1 MNAAARKPPNGSAA
15 RLLLATCLLLSACS
29 DGYPTED
36 LPQVDPASL
45 SQAGLVQALNA
56 LGNEPQL
63 DKRWQY
69 ELVQG
74 CELQVRVRKG
84 TPPERRLVLEG
95 ATIEQRSRQGLH
107 EVLLLPE
114 AGRESDAIV
123 VLASPRWTD
132 AVRMRS
138 LLTHLELSCGD
149 RLPGTARR

>member
-1 MNAAARKPPNGSAA
+1 MNAAAPTPSISLAA
-15 RLLLATCLLLSACS
+15 RLLLAACLLLSACS

-36 LPQVDPASL
+36 VPQVDPASL
-45 SQAGLVQALNA
+45 SQAGLIQALNA
-56 LGNEPQL
+56 LGDEPQL

-74 CELQVRVRKG
+74 CELHVKVRKG
-84 TPPERRLVLEG
+84 TPRERRLVLEG
-95 ATIEQRSRQGLH
+95 ATIEQRSQQGLH
-107 EVLLLPE
+107 EVLLAE
-114 AGRESDAIV
+114 AGSESDAIV

-149 RLPGTARR
+149 RLPGPVRR